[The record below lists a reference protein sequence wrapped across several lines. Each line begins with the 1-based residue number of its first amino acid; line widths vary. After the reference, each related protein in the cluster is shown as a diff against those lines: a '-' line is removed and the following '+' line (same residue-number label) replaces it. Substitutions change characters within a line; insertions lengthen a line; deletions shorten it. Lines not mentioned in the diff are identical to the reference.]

1 MVVRETVCQFLA
13 RVFMR
18 AAWHLENTAYGNLY
32 LCSVLKDGIDGA
44 KKIMV
49 QRGRERAVQMRIG
62 EDLVDYTEADKEE
75 GANKDEL
82 GVEVDRTEDE
92 AA

>member
-1 MVVRETVCQFLA
+1 
-13 RVFMR
+13 
-18 AAWHLENTAYGNLY
+18 
-32 LCSVLKDGIDGA
+32 
-44 KKIMV
+44 MV